1 MNNER
6 PRARGRRRRVH
17 DGWARPT
24 YPPAPEGLGRPTRA
38 EDLREMIEQLKRRW
52 RREREMM

>member
-1 MNNER
+1 MSAKET
-6 PRARGRRRRVH
+6 PRRRRERVY

-24 YPPAPEGLGRPTRA
+24 YPPPPEWLRRPARA
-38 EDLREMIEQLKRRW
+38 EDVRKMIEQLKRRW